1 MDGGWTGMYFALGA
15 GFVLGAAMATLL
27 AWRIARTR
35 ARRAAA
41 VHAEE
46 AGRLASALESALR
59 ESACAQADLD
69 RAQAGWN
76 EEREHWQGAA
86 AAWDA
91 HQQSSALQAQEAL
104 RAQAAPALQHI
115 HTQGRS
121 LQELQGI
128 GKTFERW
135 HADMS
140 ALVQHNRTMH
150 EKNDEFARIVRQMVI
165 VALNASIEAARAG
178 AQGRGFNVVAGEMRE
193 LSARA
198 EALSREYRDSLYAN
212 DLIATTTFQDM
223 QAGGKMVVNAAMGL
237 QMTNGRIQAALEAA
251 A

>member
-1 MDGGWTGMYFALGA
+1 MSDAAWTGLLCGLLAGAALGA
-15 GFVLGAAMATLL
+15 AVVWRVLAG
-27 AWRIARTR
+27 R
-35 ARRAAA
+35 ARRLAATRPEA
-41 VHAEE
+41 PQAE
-46 AGRLASALESALR
+46 ALEAALR
-59 ESACAQADLD
+59 QNAALQADLD
-69 RAQAGWN
+69 RAHAEWQQ
-76 EEREHWQGAA
+76 ERQQWQGAA
-86 AAWDA
+86 AAWESR
-91 HQQSSALQAQEAL
+91 QQENAL
-104 RAQAAPALQHI
+104 RAEQERRSQVVPALEHI

-150 EKNDEFARIVRQMVI
+150 DKNDEFARIVRQMVI

-198 EALSREYRDSLYAN
+198 EALSRDYRSSLYAN

-223 QAGGKMVVNAAMGL
+223 QAGGKMVINAAMGL
-237 QMTNGRIQAALEAA
+237 QLTNGRIQAALEETA
-251 A
+251 

>member
-1 MDGGWTGMYFALGA
+1 MVLGDWWSGWLVGALLGA
-15 GFVLGAAMATLL
+15 VLM
-27 AWRIARTR
+27 WRFTASR
-35 ARRAAA
+35 ARRAAEA
-41 VHAEE
+41 AARQAAPQAE
-46 AGRLASALESALR
+46 ALETALR
-59 ESACAQADLD
+59 ENASLQADLD
-69 RAQAGWN
+69 RVQAEWN
-76 EEREHWQGAA
+76 KEREQWQSAA
-86 AAWDA
+86 TAWEG
-91 HQQSSALQAQEAL
+91 QQQDSVLKAEQARRSQVV
-104 RAQAAPALQHI
+104 PALEHI

-150 EKNDEFARIVRQMVI
+150 DKNDEFARIVRQMVI

-193 LSARA
+193 LSSRA
-198 EALSREYRDSLYAN
+198 EALSRDYRASLYAN

-223 QAGGKMVVNAAMGL
+223 QAGGKMVINAAMGL
-237 QMTNGRIQAALEAA
+237 QMTNGRIQAALEEAA
-251 A
+251 

>member
-1 MDGGWTGMYFALGA
+1 MFGDWWTAMMVSA
-15 GFVLGAAMATLL
+15 VLGAVLGAVLM
-27 AWRIARTR
+27 WRLCATR
-35 ARRAAA
+35 ARRGAEAAA
-41 VHAEE
+41 RQ
-46 AGRLASALESALR
+46 AGAQADALETALR
-59 ESACAQADLD
+59 ENASLQADLD
-69 RAQAGWN
+69 RAQADWHK
-76 EEREHWQGAA
+76 EREQWQSTA
-86 AAWDA
+86 AAWEGQRQDSVLKA
-91 HQQSSALQAQEAL
+91 DQARRSQVV
-104 RAQAAPALQHI
+104 PALEYI

-150 EKNDEFARIVRQMVI
+150 DKNDEFARIVRQMVI

-193 LSARA
+193 LSSRA
-198 EALSREYRDSLYAN
+198 EALSRDYRASLYAN

-223 QAGGKMVVNAAMGL
+223 QAGGKMVINAAMGL
-237 QMTNGRIQAALEAA
+237 QMTNGRIQAALEEAA
-251 A
+251 